1 MTPASRVTCET
12 LLDQIS
18 EYLDG
23 DLNDATCAR
32 IEGHAASCPHCA
44 RIIDDFRATTGLC
57 RKAAETPL
65 PAAVRQRARAQVR
78 ELLKTSA
85 TRTSRASRT

>member
-1 MTPASRVTCET
+1 MTSVSRVTCDT

-18 EYLDG
+18 GYLDG
-23 DLNDATCAR
+23 DLNAATCAR
-32 IEGHAASCPHCA
+32 IEGHAATCPICA

-57 RKAAETPL
+57 RTAAETPL
-65 PAAVRQRARAQVR
+65 PSAVRERARARVR

-85 TRTSRASRT
+85 RPTRPASRT